1 MVEVRI
7 GGEVFESQTKRRT
20 KAKLQR
26 QSCLACSRN
35 WRGFTRSTSGELA
48 SINDLIQTA
57 ISTAMPLAKAH
68 GGEVRYKDVGIVQ
81 EVSAQP
87 AMLQQAL
94 LNILTA
100 AVGHH
105 PDQVICVDVE
115 IGPESSTNPRRI
127 PSTEILQR
135 TKPCAWLENSLS
147 SARGQLTIEIRP
159 NHTAIAQLTLPAVP
173 QSHVLVIDDNPDTLR
188 LFQRYSSGTRYR
200 ITGIQDPTI
209 VMPRAADIRPQ
220 IIVLDVMMPGVD
232 GWELLGRLREHPQL
246 RGTPV
251 IVATILP
258 QEELALALGA
268 VAFVRKPISRK
279 TFLSVLDAQLDK
291 GNVPRPLRRLQ
302 QK

>member
-1 MVEVRI
+1 MQQE
-7 GGEVFESQTKRRT
+7 
-20 KAKLQR
+20 
-26 QSCLACSRN
+26 LA
-35 WRGFTRSTSGELA
+35 WLYESTSGELA

-115 IGPESSTNPRRI
+115 IGPESLTICVDPIDPDLAEDEAMRMAG
-127 PSTEILQR
+127 ELVEF
-135 TKPCAWLENSLS
+135 C
-147 SARGQLTIEIRP
+147 RGQLTIEIRP